1 MQPVTEELANHYSL
15 KTLDG
20 AVILDIKSDSPA
32 DKAGLKAMDIIT
44 EFDNKLVKSTSELQK
59 LVIQSEVNKTVK
71 VKVLRNGQTK
81 TLKLTLEQMPQSFG
95 LSESEIAE
103 LPSKKSI
110 NEIDALGV
118 SVKTFTP
125 EMASKMRTEHREGVV
140 ITSVK
145 AGTKADNSGLKTG
158 DIVLQVNGEEVKTDS
173 EFEKAISNTKSN
185 NSYVFLINRSGTPMF
200 VVISN

>member
-1 MQPVTEELANHYSL
+1 
-15 KTLDG
+15 
-20 AVILDIKSDSPA
+20 
-32 DKAGLKAMDIIT
+32 
-44 EFDNKLVKSTSELQK
+44 
-59 LVIQSEVNKTVK
+59 
-71 VKVLRNGQTK
+71 
-81 TLKLTLEQMPQSFG
+81 
-95 LSESEIAE
+95 
-103 LPSKKSI
+103 
-110 NEIDALGV
+110 
-118 SVKTFTP
+118 
-125 EMASKMRTEHREGVV
+125 MRTEHREGVV